1 MKRESVASSNISSI
15 GYDALTQT
23 LEVEFHD
30 SGVYQYSQVPANIH
44 AGLLAASSK
53 GSYLASHI
61 KGRFKFN
68 KVR

>member
-30 SGVYQYSQVPANIH
+30 
-44 AGLLAASSK
+44 
-53 GSYLASHI
+53 
-61 KGRFKFN
+61 
-68 KVR
+68 